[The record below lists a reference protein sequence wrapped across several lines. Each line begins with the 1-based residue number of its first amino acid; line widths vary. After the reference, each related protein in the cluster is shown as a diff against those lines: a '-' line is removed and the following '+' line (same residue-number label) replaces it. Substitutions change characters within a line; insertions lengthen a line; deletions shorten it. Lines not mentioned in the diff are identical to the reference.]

1 MDTYMYKCPNC
12 GSGMEYDAQTHIFH
26 CDYCRS
32 DFTAEELEERRIKAE
47 QRQAEKEE
55 ASMDD
60 SPDVYSCPSCG
71 AEIITDETTA
81 ATYCYYCHNPVVLS
95 GKLSGEFKPDYI
107 IPFKF
112 DRQDAEKRFHR
123 WIKNKRFLPNDFK
136 NDSVLENLYG
146 VYYPY
151 WMTNCTVKGG
161 YSATGRNIRVW
172 ITGELEYTETKVY
185 EIKREGSIEFNNI
198 NSFAMT
204 GERAKPAMAVQP
216 FSDEGL
222 EEFKMAYL
230 SGFYAEKRNLEYAE
244 IEDEVNGRVNEYA
257 KKIFE
262 NSVTESYQSIGGKTM
277 HADVVN
283 SRQKYV
289 LLPVWILTYNLRG
302 KKYYFAMN
310 GQTGKTVGRLPISI
324 PRIVGAVLGIFLLLF
339 LIVMGI
345 GAIIL

>member
-112 DRQDAEKRFHR
+112 DRQDADRK
-123 WIKNKRFLPNDFK
+123 
-136 NDSVLENLYG
+136 SV
-146 VYYPY
+146 V
-151 WMTNCTVKGG
+151 
-161 YSATGRNIRVW
+161 
-172 ITGELEYTETKVY
+172 
-185 EIKREGSIEFNNI
+185 
-198 NSFAMT
+198 
-204 GERAKPAMAVQP
+204 
-216 FSDEGL
+216 
-222 EEFKMAYL
+222 
-230 SGFYAEKRNLEYAE
+230 
-244 IEDEVNGRVNEYA
+244 
-257 KKIFE
+257 
-262 NSVTESYQSIGGKTM
+262 
-277 HADVVN
+277 
-283 SRQKYV
+283 
-289 LLPVWILTYNLRG
+289 
-302 KKYYFAMN
+302 
-310 GQTGKTVGRLPISI
+310 
-324 PRIVGAVLGIFLLLF
+324 
-339 LIVMGI
+339 
-345 GAIIL
+345 